1 MVGRSYVGVMPK
13 SSIGSDPPLS
23 TGFNTI
29 HMFESGGPSSIIA
42 PGDIIPDS
50 PSLLMLTMSRL
61 VLGGIARRAGLQPRV
76 LSDGARE

>member
-13 SSIGSDPPLS
+13 SSISSDPPLS

-29 HMFESGGPSSIIA
+29 HMFESGGPSSIA
-42 PGDIIPDS
+42 SDDTIPDS

-61 VLGGIARRAGLQPRV
+61 VLGGIARRAGLQSRV